1 MPYPFDT
8 VDQAKDVVQG
18 WKAFDATFKVGDLTC
33 AALESE
39 VNQALGLQDQI
50 DALEKQ
56 LTDLRNQR
64 DTKIAS
70 IWEKVKRVR
79 NTVKGLFG
87 DNSSQYE
94 LVGGTRLSERKKSVK
109 KAPPATPTTTT
120 TSPS

>member
-1 MPYPFDT
+1 MPYPFDS

-18 WKAFDATFKVGDLTC
+18 WKTFDATFKVGDLTC

-39 VNQALGLQDQI
+39 VNDALSLQDQI

-64 DTKIAS
+64 DTKAAT

-79 NTVKGLFG
+79 STVKGLFG

-94 LVGGTRLSERKKSVK
+94 LVGGTRLSERKKPVK
-109 KAPPATPTTTT
+109 KAPTTPTTP
-120 TSPS
+120 TS